1 MRFRKLAAIAVA
13 VLGLVNLPGTSVIAA
28 DGDDTVRIV
37 GFGDSLMA
45 GYGLNGSEGF
55 PARLQAALEARGH
68 KVEIT
73 DAGVSGDTSSGGL
86 ARLDWSIPEDVD
98 GVILEL
104 GANDALRG
112 LPPEKT
118 RENLDAMIT
127 RLKERG
133 IEVLLAGMLAPP
145 NLGADYETRFNAIYP
160 ELADKYDVVL
170 YPFFLDGVTGNP
182 EFLLDDGMHPNANG
196 INTMVDGIL
205 PYAEDF
211 LARIEA
217 E

>member
-1 MRFRKLAAIAVA
+1 
-13 VLGLVNLPGTSVIAA
+13 
-28 DGDDTVRIV
+28 
-37 GFGDSLMA
+37 
-45 GYGLNGSEGF
+45 
-55 PARLQAALEARGH
+55 
-68 KVEIT
+68 
-73 DAGVSGDTSSGGL
+73 
-86 ARLDWSIPEDVD
+86 
-98 GVILEL
+98 
-104 GANDALRG
+104 
-112 LPPEKT
+112 
-118 RENLDAMIT
+118 MIT

>member
-13 VLGLVNLPGTSVIAA
+13 VLSLVTVQGTVAIAA
-28 DGDDTVRIV
+28 DGDDPVRIV

-55 PARLQAALEARGH
+55 PARLQAALETRGH
-68 KVEIT
+68 TVEIT
-73 DAGVSGDTSSGGL
+73 DAGVSGDTTSGGL

-145 NLGADYETRFNAIYP
+145 NLGSDYEARFNAIYP
-160 ELADKYDVVL
+160 DLASKHDVVL

-182 EFLLDDGMHPNANG
+182 SLLLDDGMHPNANG
-196 INTMVDGIL
+196 INQMVDGIL